1 MPGDT
6 FVDAIADAVAA
17 RLTTMQGRK
26 QRLLD
31 LDAAAEYLS
40 LSDDA
45 MRDLVAQGKIKP
57 VRPTRKVQFDVLD
70 LDQFIE
76 DLKKRNGQGHVSI
89 TDIAKP
95 IEPVYRLFG
104 ARVQQLREVLG
115 VSQEEF
121 AKKVALTRTSIT
133 NIEAGKQR
141 ILLHDV
147 ERFASAFG
155 VTARH
160 LMKGIWL

>member
-6 FVDAIADAVAA
+6 FVEAIADAVAA

-57 VRPTRKVQFDVLD
+57 VRPTRKVQFDILD
-70 LDQFIE
+70 LDQFI
-76 DLKKRNGQGHVSI
+76 DNSRK
-89 TDIAKP
+89 
-95 IEPVYRLFG
+95 
-104 ARVQQLREVLG
+104 
-115 VSQEEF
+115 
-121 AKKVALTRTSIT
+121 
-133 NIEAGKQR
+133 
-141 ILLHDV
+141 
-147 ERFASAFG
+147 
-155 VTARH
+155 
-160 LMKGIWL
+160 